1 MKILVAVYT
10 EREVSN
16 DLIKETANT
25 LTDAIDGE
33 LHVLHVI
40 ELIPKRIALEL
51 PKEAI
56 ARRRNR
62 AKSKMS
68 ELQEQY
74 DFSNG
79 ALLEGPSPLKR
90 DSLLCERNRS

>member
-1 MKILVAVYT
+1 M
-10 EREVSN
+10 
-16 DLIKETANT
+16 
-25 LTDAIDGE
+25 
-33 LHVLHVI
+33 LHVI

-74 DFSNG
+74 GFFQWSSSRRP
-79 ALLEGPSPLKR
+79 LSPQTRFFVMRKKSELI
-90 DSLLCERNRS
+90 SLFWSLMNPTCPTISSGC

>member
-74 DFSNG
+74 GFSNG
-79 ALLEGPSPLKR
+79 ALLEDPSPLKR

>member
-1 MKILVAVYT
+1 M
-10 EREVSN
+10 
-16 DLIKETANT
+16 
-25 LTDAIDGE
+25 
-33 LHVLHVI
+33 LHVI

-74 DFSNG
+74 GFSNG
-79 ALLEGPSPLKR
+79 DLLEGPSPLKR